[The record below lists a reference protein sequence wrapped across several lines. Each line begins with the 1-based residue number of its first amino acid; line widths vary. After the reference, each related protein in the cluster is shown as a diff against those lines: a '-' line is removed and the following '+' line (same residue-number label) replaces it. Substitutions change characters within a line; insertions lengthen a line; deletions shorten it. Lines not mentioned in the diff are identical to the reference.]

1 MTSLNISGLVT
12 ILAALTL
19 TTPLVHGAGSGPMSS
34 GGGTGVGSTMQSPR
48 KTPQQMAVSSYNA
61 GLKHKKRAQEYE
73 EKAAIAKNDKDRAKQ
88 LTKAKSQYEDAVDD
102 YRKSIGYDATAYQAM
117 SELGYAYR
125 KGGDYENAVRAYN
138 TALLVKP
145 GFAPAIEYRG
155 EAYLALSMFKD
166 VKDAYLELFRAD
178 QDQAATLMRA
188 MEAWQVLHQEDAAPE
203 AQAFSEW
210 VLERKAVAVN
220 TQSLSSNNVHAW
232 N

>member
-1 MTSLNISGLVT
+1 MTNLSIPRLILIVT
-12 ILAALTL
+12 ALTL
-19 TTPLVHGAGSGPMSS
+19 TTPLVHGAGSGSMPS
-34 GGGTGVGSTMQSPR
+34 GGGATGGTSQAPR

-61 GLKHKKRAQEYE
+61 GLKHKQRAEEYE
-73 EKAAIAKNDKDRAKQ
+73 AKAATAKDDKDRAKQ
-88 LTKAKSQYEDAVDD
+88 LAKAKSQYEDAVDD
-102 YRKSIGYDATAYQAM
+102 YRKAIGWEKSAYQAM
-117 SELGYAYR
+117 NELGYAYR
-125 KGGDYENAVRAYN
+125 KIGDYENAVRAYN
-138 TALLVKP
+138 SALVVKP
-145 GFAPAIEYRG
+145 DFAPAIEYRG
-155 EAYLALSMFKD
+155 EAYLALSMFQD
-166 VKDAYLELFRAD
+166 VKDAYLELFRTD